1 MPLAYLVDVQ
11 GTLLSDTD
19 KSPLPGA
26 KEWIDYLN
34 TSKIPYCVI
43 TNNTKEPSEQ
53 FLAALHAKGLHI
65 KHYLDPFMVLD
76 KILENKEV
84 YAFGP
89 DAFKTVLDKKGYT
102 HESSTPRNLLI
113 ASDTAF
119 DAEAFAKMIELASNG
134 VGIVGM
140 HGTSIYAKNGRKF
153 PGVGAI
159 LALLEYATSQSTTV
173 IGKPSQAFYTSALS
187 LLQTQN
193 SALTFKD
200 VCMISDDAKGDLVGA
215 KALGMET
222 TLVLSGKVKSARE
235 VAPLRAQIDQT
246 RPSIHAVWK
255 GVA

>member
-1 MPLAYLVDVQ
+1 MPLGYLVDVQ

-19 KSPLPGA
+19 KSPIPGA
-26 KEWIDYLN
+26 KEWIAYLN
-34 TSKIPYCVI
+34 ASKIPYCVI

-53 FLAALHAKGLHI
+53 FLATLHAKGLHV
-65 KHYLDPFMVLD
+65 KHYLDPFMVLEKRVD
-76 KILENKEV
+76 TKEIR
-84 YAFGP
+84 AFGP
-89 DAFKTVLDKKGYT
+89 IAFKTVLEQKGYT
-102 HESSTPRNLLI
+102 LKGSAPQNLLI

-119 DAEAFAKMIELASNG
+119 DAEAFAEMIELASSG

-159 LALLEYATSQSTTV
+159 LALLEYATSQSATV
-173 IGKPSQAFYTSALS
+173 VGKPSPTFYNGALAVLQAQNPALAF
-187 LLQTQN
+187 Q
-193 SALTFKD
+193 D

-222 TLVLSGKVKSARE
+222 VLVLSGKVKSARE
-235 VAPLRAQIDQT
+235 VAPLRAQLDQIH
-246 RPSIHAVWK
+246 PSIHAVWK